1 MIYDQKNSKTANTDL
16 LFFIDKHCQSLTD
29 KLTGEFLAAKTLRE
43 KFGGLNVM
51 KSVLSSDE
59 TPSTLE
65 RSFKGATKLG
75 HELPTNIE
83 MESIPLG
90 SFSIFWKIFMLIHGK
105 DHKILSLTFENFLGS
120 IRLYKAYR
128 VNF

>member
-1 MIYDQKNSKTANTDL
+1 
-16 LFFIDKHCQSLTD
+16 
-29 KLTGEFLAAKTLRE
+29 
-43 KFGGLNVM
+43 M
-51 KSVLSSDE
+51 KSVLILDE
-59 TPSTLE
+59 TSFALE

-90 SFSIFWKIFMLIHGK
+90 SFSICWKIFMLIHGK